1 MVKLKGVMYTAKE
14 LISNIYDLEKLNRKA
29 CNGVLF
35 ERISTETQYTTE
47 IQYTAEQNFYFFTT
61 NAMATPVPIRT
72 ECVIKI
78 LLYSPYDTDQHLI
91 KLNMDEVLIFLKGG
105 RHIVLNKN
113 DIEQEKSLEIE

>member
-14 LISNIYDLEKLNRKA
+14 LINNIYDLEKLNRKA
-29 CNGVLF
+29 CSGVFF
-35 ERISTETQYTTE
+35 ERISTE
-47 IQYTAEQNFYFFTT
+47 IQYITEQNFNFFTA
-61 NAMATPVPIRT
+61 NAMANPVPIRT

-91 KLNMDEVLIFLKGG
+91 KLNMDEVLILLKGG

-113 DIEQEKSLEIE
+113 DIEQEKVLEIE